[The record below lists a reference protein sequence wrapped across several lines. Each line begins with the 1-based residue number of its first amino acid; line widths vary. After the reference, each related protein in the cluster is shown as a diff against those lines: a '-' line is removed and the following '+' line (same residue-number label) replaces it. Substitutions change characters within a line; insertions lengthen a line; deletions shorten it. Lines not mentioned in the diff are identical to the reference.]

1 MLNTYAWR
9 RQQARRIRQRGLSV
23 VELMVGVTVGLFVV
37 AAAALMV
44 SGQLADNRNLLLATQ
59 IQQDLRSTAEIITR
73 ELRRIGFAD
82 SVPVWNDTMSGPVA
96 ESTVASITPS
106 SGSTISNIDFFYR
119 RRPGDDTRFGFKL
132 ESGVIKTKVADAW
145 ETLTDARVM
154 RVTAF
159 NIDMPAATEYRL
171 PCAKL
176 CADDTQNCW
185 PVVRLR
191 TATVTITGV
200 STSDAAIT
208 RTITSQV
215 RVRND
220 WVHHNNT
227 PSCPEVGS

>member
-9 RQQARRIRQRGLSV
+9 RQQDRRVHQRGLSV

-82 SVPVWNDTMSGPVA
+82 SVPVWNDTMTGPVA

-132 ESGVIKTKVADAW
+132 EGGVIKTKVADAW

-154 RVTAF
+154 RVSAF

-220 WVHHNNT
+220 WVHHNNV